1 LDQTDHKGNARLA
14 ELLRVVVGEVHQ
26 PLRLRKLRH
35 ELQVKGVDAGEA
47 RHKHE
52 ELAVGLRRN
61 ICLVRGYHCNHE
73 RHLDDEDDDE
83 RGKQL
88 RVLLLV
94 DSELLNGRFHEAQVG
109 ESVDVLIKLD
119 ELLGAQILVQ
129 DSVISVKVL
138 WLLLGDLLCQFFVI
152 VLESFRVLP
161 IECNENGLFVVFI
174 LKVTRGLALEFTDA

>member
-1 LDQTDHKGNARLA
+1 M
-14 ELLRVVVGEVHQ
+14 
-26 PLRLRKLRH
+26 
-35 ELQVKGVDAGEA
+35 
-47 RHKHE
+47 
-52 ELAVGLRRN
+52 
-61 ICLVRGYHCNHE
+61 
-73 RHLDDEDDDE
+73 
-83 RGKQL
+83 
-88 RVLLLV
+88 LLLV

-161 IECNENGLFVVFI
+161 IERNENGLFVVFI